1 VKRIWYDPDGENNA
15 LFRSGQ
21 ADWVSASP
29 DRVVD
34 DTFGEL
40 PISVNTYWG
49 LLNFGIVDRLAE
61 LPTEY
66 LLGPYEE
73 GVLSPAGLGEA
84 ARILREA
91 AAGLDKSRAT
101 SKSRANLS
109 LRDWNFGFG
118 STCLLFALTSSNWQS
133 SLTARLVGDL
143 PSSSG
148 YRKSAGPKS
157 RALEFARSFRR
168 GASSFKP

>member
-1 VKRIWYDPDGENNA
+1 MKRVWYDPDGENHA

-21 ADWVSASP
+21 ASWVSASP

-34 DTFGEL
+34 DTFGEF
-40 PISVNTYWG
+40 PISTNTYWG

-73 GVLSPAGLGEA
+73 GVLSPPGLKEA

-91 AAGLDKSRAT
+91 AAGLDEETREVKV
-101 SKSRANLS
+101 
-109 LRDWNFGFG
+109 G
-118 STCLLFALTSSNWQS
+118 SQFEPE
-133 SLTARLVGDL
+133 R
-143 PSSSG
+143 
-148 YRKSAGPKS
+148 
-157 RALEFARSFRR
+157 LEFWIRIDVPAFGDAVLELAEFIEAGSRR
-168 GASSFKP
+168 RFAVQLWL

>member
-1 VKRIWYDPDGENNA
+1 VKKIWYDSDGENHS

-29 DRVVD
+29 DRLVD
-34 DTFGEL
+34 DTFGDL

-49 LLNFGIVDRLAE
+49 LLDFGIVDRLAE

-73 GVLSPAGLGEA
+73 GVLSPTGLREA

-91 AAGLDKSRAT
+91 AAGLNKET
-101 SKSRANLS
+101 
-109 LRDWNFGFG
+109 RDVKVASQFEPE
-118 STCLLFALTSSNWQS
+118 
-133 SLTARLVGDL
+133 R
-143 PSSSG
+143 
-148 YRKSAGPKS
+148 
-157 RALEFARSFRR
+157 LEFWIRIDVPAFRADLVELAEFID
-168 GASSFKP
+168 GASRRRFAVQLWL

>member
-49 LLNFGIVDRLAE
+49 LLDFGIVDRLAE

-91 AAGLDKSRAT
+91 AAGFDEET
-101 SKSRANLS
+101 
-109 LRDWNFGFG
+109 RDVKVASQFEPERLELWIRIDVPAFRDD
-118 STCLLFALTSSNWQS
+118 LLELA
-133 SLTARLVGDL
+133 
-143 PSSSG
+143 
-148 YRKSAGPKS
+148 
-157 RALEFARSFRR
+157 EFID
-168 GASSFKP
+168 GASRRRFAVQLWL